1 MRQQRVREVR
11 LVKWRQSLL
20 LLVGAL
26 AFCIVG
32 VLWTLTPFVA
42 IGGLLLVIAAM
53 AAFLRPLDLRG

>member
-1 MRQQRVREVR
+1 MRQRRAREVR

-20 LLVGAL
+20 LLVGAIV
-26 AFCIVG
+26 FGIVG

-53 AAFLRPLDLRG
+53 AAFLRPLDRRG

>member
-1 MRQQRVREVR
+1 MRQRREREVR

-20 LLVGAL
+20 LLVGAIV
-26 AFCIVG
+26 FGIVG

-53 AAFLRPLDLRG
+53 AAFLRPLDRRG